1 MRRRGRRTEDPAFA
15 VCADDAGDAGDAC
28 AACADDAGD
37 AGDAGDADGDHEKR
51 VDAHDARLK
60 LASAS
65 GRAATAAA
73 VAGETVV
80 EAPAQGAQLS
90 HVHDDADDADAD
102 GEKRVDGFRDA
113 RLKLVSASGRAAT
126 VAAVAGKTVVEA
138 PARGAQP
145 SPVRERRSS
154 WRVTTSPPKAC
165 TVPVEKSGT
174 PCPRR
179 AADGP
184 SITTAIGP
192 GYILKLRM
200 KGQPYPLRTPAQS
213 LTSSQ
218 VKSSQGAPPWPREL
232 ASRQAPRSVGNSL
245 SAISVYSLV
254 PTVVWLFRST
264 TAHSK
269 REAA

>member
-1 MRRRGRRTEDPAFA
+1 MRRRRRKEEPVFA
-15 VCADDAGDAGDAC
+15 VCADDAGDAS
-28 AACADDAGD
+28 AACAS
-37 AGDAGDADGDHEKR
+37 ADCDHADCDRADCDRADCDHGNNPKI

-80 EAPAQGAQLS
+80 EAPARGAQLS
-90 HVHDDADDADAD
+90 HVHDDADDADAN

-165 TVPVEKSGT
+165 TVPVSRPTRKSFGEGVY
-174 PCPRR
+174 PHL
-179 AADGP
+179 P
-184 SITTAIGP
+184 S
-192 GYILKLRM
+192 
-200 KGQPYPLRTPAQS
+200 PYR
-213 LTSSQ
+213 
-218 VKSSQGAPPWPREL
+218 
-232 ASRQAPRSVGNSL
+232 
-245 SAISVYSLV
+245 
-254 PTVVWLFRST
+254 
-264 TAHSK
+264 
-269 REAA
+269 